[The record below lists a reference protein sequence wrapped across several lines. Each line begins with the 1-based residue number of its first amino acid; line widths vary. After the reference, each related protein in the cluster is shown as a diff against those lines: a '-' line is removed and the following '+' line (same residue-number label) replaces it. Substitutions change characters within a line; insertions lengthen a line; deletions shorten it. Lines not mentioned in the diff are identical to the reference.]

1 MQTKQQNME
10 CEKIF
15 VNHISD
21 RGLCRFP
28 TVNNILNQ
36 PQQKLLRVQSRPG
49 TEDWETKIHTHAHT
63 QAQIYTCAYM
73 CVHTHRHTQIHTQR

>member
-36 PQQKLLRVQSRPG
+36 PQQKLLRVELRPG
-49 TEDWETKIHTHAHT
+49 TEDWETQIRTCEHIRAHT
-63 QAQIYTCAYM
+63 STN
-73 CVHTHRHTQIHTQR
+73 IHMHIQV